1 MTLQLRHARPFL
13 FLTMRFLT
21 LTGDLGLSGRAGWMG
36 FQAAAGGYDVIVGVT
51 WMYDLVNGRMEEWS
65 QPLTALRGRLG

>member
-1 MTLQLRHARPFL
+1 
-13 FLTMRFLT
+13 
-21 LTGDLGLSGRAGWMG
+21 MG